1 MLKQVK
7 HSGVLGMKWGVRKST
22 LLKGSSDHLNYSA
35 IRTKKLKNMSDE
47 ELQTVVKR
55 IKLVHE
61 YKRGSVVSS
70 KVLKAKTM
78 SNEELESA
86 NKKNRLKTRLLKEQF
101 LSGLMKFKEVNK
113 MSDSQVDKML
123 QRLNL
128 EKEFKSIASADIQ
141 SASKFLSFF
150 LGAF

>member
-7 HSGVLGMKWGVRKST
+7 HSGVLGMKWGVRNAS
-22 LLKGSSDHLNYSA
+22 LLKGSSDHLNYSK
-35 IRTKKLKNMSDE
+35 IRSKKLKNMNDE
-47 ELQTVVKR
+47 ELKIVVKR
-55 IKLVHE
+55 MKLVQE

-78 SNEELESA
+78 SNAELENA
-86 NKKNRLKTRLLKEQF
+86 NKKNRLKTRLFKEQF
-101 LSGLMKFKEVNK
+101 LSGLMKFKDVNK

-128 EKEFKSIASADIQ
+128 EKEFKSIASSDIQ
-141 SASKFLSFF
+141 SASKFLSYF